1 MMTIVIETFS
11 NKIIELQVDSFDA
24 YALKN
29 ELSNQETTHVVVG
42 GQLFSRLD
50 IKNVIDKNVI
60 SIEGDV

>member
-11 NKIIELQVDSFDA
+11 NKTLELEVESFDA

-50 IKNVIDKNVI
+50 IKNVIDKSVI
-60 SIEGDV
+60 SN

>member
-60 SIEGDV
+60 SIEGEV

>member
-60 SIEGDV
+60 SIEGDE